1 MPGVQRPRLPF
12 EGRPA
17 IIIPDPSLSIYDGGI
32 QASGWGNIRSD
43 SIARMYFDALS
54 QKYHFD
60 LHAPISSLSKEA
72 MDVILYG
79 TRGEKLTLHYDRGS
93 SRGTLEQAFE
103 GIIPNIE
110 RRVRETQSEA
120 MRKELEETMS
130 ASPART
136 AMAAA
141 CPISPAP

>member
-1 MPGVQRPRLPF
+1 MPGVQRPRLPS

-17 IIIPDPSLSIYDGGI
+17 IIPDPSLSIYDGGI

-79 TRGEKLTLHYDRGS
+79 THGEKLTLHYDRGS